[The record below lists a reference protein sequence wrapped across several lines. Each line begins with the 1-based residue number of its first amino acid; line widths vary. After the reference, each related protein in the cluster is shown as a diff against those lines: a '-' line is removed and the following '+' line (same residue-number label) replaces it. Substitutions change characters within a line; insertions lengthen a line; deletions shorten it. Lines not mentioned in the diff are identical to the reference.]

1 MSKYGIKNGGNI
13 KAGNIQGAVIALT
26 TDGSGNGSGTV
37 TFEQAMPSTA
47 YGVGLGFEESGS
59 TRITTG
65 VPCAADKTKN
75 GFKIVVTGAS
85 AVSQGIK
92 VGYTAVE
99 GKSAY

>member
-1 MSKYGIKNGGNI
+1 MSKYGIKNGGNL
-13 KAGNIQGAVIALT
+13 KAGNIQGAVISIL

-37 TFEQAMPSTA
+37 AFEQSMPSTE
-47 YGVGLGFEESGS
+47 YGAGFGFEESGT

-65 VPCAADKTKN
+65 VACAADKTKN

-92 VGYTAVE
+92 VGYTAIE